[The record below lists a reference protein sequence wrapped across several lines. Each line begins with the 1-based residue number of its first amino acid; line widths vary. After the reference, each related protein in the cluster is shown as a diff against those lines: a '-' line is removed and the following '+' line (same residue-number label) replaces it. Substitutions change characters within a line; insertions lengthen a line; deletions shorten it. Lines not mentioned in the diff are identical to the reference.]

1 MKPTLRIQYQGI
13 DQTYTSDAIY
23 GKRLTLT
30 SNGANQP
37 VLKLDGVAVGN
48 PGTAVS
54 LAYDAEGR
62 LRQTIIGAGTT
73 NLLYDATDLVA
84 EYDAAG
90 TTLQRRYVHGPGTD
104 EPIVWYEGSG
114 TTAKNWFYAD
124 HLGSIVAMANATGT
138 STGIY
143 SYGPFGEPNTTTGP
157 RFRYTGQQLI
167 GELGLY
173 YYKAR
178 FYSPG
183 LGRFLQT
190 DPIGYKDDVNLYAY
204 TRNNPS
210 NAIDPE
216 GTDAIINVDGNNV
229 RITLPI
235 TFSGPGATPENIAN
249 VTAGIQNQWT
259 GRFGD
264 FNVTT
269 SVIAGAMNNVTLASG
284 PRTAQ
289 PFVRMV
295 PGRPGNSGVWQTDI
309 PSLNSWEAAHEAGH
323 LMGLPDR
330 YGGAGTPNPGWN
342 GHLMGEAYGRNLRQ
356 SEIADVIRLNPGAA
370 TAAPSSVAP
379 APATHA
385 SNSDLY
391 RGSLK

>member
-1 MKPTLRIQYQGI
+1 M
-13 DQTYTSDAIY
+13 
-23 GKRLTLT
+23 
-30 SNGANQP
+30 
-37 VLKLDGVAVGN
+37 
-48 PGTAVS
+48 
-54 LAYDAEGR
+54 
-62 LRQTIIGAGTT
+62 
-73 NLLYDATDLVA
+73 
-84 EYDAAG
+84 
-90 TTLQRRYVHGPGTD
+90 
-104 EPIVWYEGSG
+104 
-114 TTAKNWFYAD
+114 
-124 HLGSIVAMANATGT
+124 
-138 STGIY
+138 
-143 SYGPFGEPNTTTGP
+143 
-157 RFRYTGQQLI
+157 
-167 GELGLY
+167 
-173 YYKAR
+173 
-178 FYSPG
+178 
-183 LGRFLQT
+183 
-190 DPIGYKDDVNLYAY
+190 NLYAY